1 MTTIEGLTPGTWN
14 IDPSHSEVG
23 FVVRH
28 LMVSKVKGRLADVS
42 GTITVAEDVLQSSV
56 VATAKAASID
66 TREANRDAHLRSAD
80 FFDADTYPELSFR
93 STALRAKGSD
103 FEMDGELTIKGVT
116 RPVTFDLEFN
126 GAASNPLAEGA
137 ATAGFSAETEISRK
151 DFGLEWNVA
160 LESGGVLV
168 GDKVK
173 IVLEIEA
180 GKADAAAAA

>member
-1 MTTIEGLTPGTWN
+1 MTTLAGLTPGTWN
-14 IDPSHSEVG
+14 VDPSHSEVG

-28 LMVSKVKGRLADVS
+28 LMVSKVKGRFADVS
-42 GTITVAEDVLQSSV
+42 GTITVAEDVLQSTV
-56 VATAKAASID
+56 EATAKVASID
-66 TREANRDAHLRSAD
+66 TRETNRDAHLRSAD
-80 FFDADTYPELSFR
+80 FFDADTYPDLTFR

-116 RPVTFDLEFN
+116 KPVTFALEYN
-126 GAASNPLAEGA
+126 GASANPLAEGA
-137 ATAGFSAETEISRK
+137 ATAGFSAETEINRR

-180 GKADAAAAA
+180 GKAVGVAAA